1 MRRSQ
6 PPRAIGRVSFRPD
19 HLQSPPESM
28 LSSSAPSAL
37 YSHPF
42 STDDDFTLGRSKSW
56 VSTRTAQQPQQQ
68 DMSAWD
74 TTCRSNDAQCDD
86 RGNHR
91 GPFPAGTSPIATS
104 EPDELLFIGPPPR
117 RAKSATSAIPS
128 RLGRKAT
135 ANTKAN
141 TKANTQSC
149 LSRAAPNSLP
159 SSSSPAVDRVE
170 KEKRRHSSE
179 DGLTAI
185 KRGDEYAIPPKC
197 QMVFHMKDEV
207 PSRPQSDK
215 KSYPTRELSRFG
227 RRTAPTEQHVPSK
240 PSKTVSFQE
249 PEPRNPSKAT
259 EGTKT
264 AVLIDLESPT
274 SSPSCRDTTLPL
286 APLSQPP
293 KHTPGLSITTPPRSP
308 ALPHHTHQSSS
319 TILPTITL
327 FPPPSPPLSRTERD
341 CVFEPVESSTLP
353 PTLHTRSLVAEASF
367 PSPPLMS
374 SDHTAVQTIDPEH
387 DYLSLDP
394 QAEHALFATTPKP
407 RSQHARGASYTFGPA
422 PSSSLGPGP
431 ERTQWHL
438 RDISAP
444 LPFSTTTPSAATPKS
459 ILASSSNAS
468 PPVLSERAASD
479 GDRSDG
485 KHKHSGGRFKRL
497 WKSLAH
503 KAIHGHAHP
512 QADVGHGHGHRV
524 DSRSRGEVEPLC
536 P

>member
-6 PPRAIGRVSFRPD
+6 PPRATGRVSFRPD

-28 LSSSAPSAL
+28 LSSSAPSTL

-56 VSTRTAQQPQQQ
+56 ANTQTAQQPQQQ

-74 TTCRSNDAQCDD
+74 TACHSGDVREG
-86 RGNHR
+86 RGNYR
-91 GPFPAGTSPIATS
+91 GPSPTGTSPIANS
-104 EPDELLFIGPPPR
+104 EPDELLSIGPPPR
-117 RAKSATSAIPS
+117 RAKSATSTIPS

-135 ANTKAN
+135 AN

-159 SSSSPAVDRVE
+159 SSSSPVVNRVE

-179 DGLTAI
+179 DGMVI
-185 KRGDEYAIPPKC
+185 RRGDEYAIPPKC

-215 KSYPTRELSRFG
+215 KCYPTRELSRFG
-227 RRTAPTEQHVPSK
+227 RRAAPAKQQVPSK

-249 PEPRNPSKAT
+249 PEPRNQPSITT

-274 SSPSCRDTTLPL
+274 STPSCRDTSLPL
-286 APLSQPP
+286 TPLSQPL
-293 KHTPGLSITTPPRSP
+293 KHTPGLTIITPPRSP
-308 ALPHHTHQSSS
+308 ALPHHAHYSNSPT
-319 TILPTITL
+319 LPTITL
-327 FPPPSPPLSRTERD
+327 IPPPSPPLSRSERD

-394 QAEHALFATTPKP
+394 QAESVFFASTPNP
-407 RSQHARGASYTFGPA
+407 RSLHARGASYTFGPT
-422 PSSSLGPGP
+422 PSSSLGPSNP
-431 ERTQWHL
+431 NRTQWHL
-438 RDISAP
+438 RNSSAP
-444 LPFSTTTPSAATPKS
+444 LPFSTTTAPSTTDTPKS
-459 ILASSSNAS
+459 ILSSSGVS
-468 PPVLSERAASD
+468 PPMLGGRSASD
-479 GDRSDG
+479 GERSDR

-497 WKSLAH
+497 WKSIAH
-503 KAIHGHAHP
+503 KATHGHAPP
-512 QADVGHGHGHRV
+512 QAGAEHGHGHRV
-524 DSRSRGEVEPLC
+524 ESRSRGEVEPLC
-536 P
+536 QP